1 MPTINPKSQNW
12 FRFDQGLPRYVTI
25 DDNGIYTFGSASQTF
40 LGDTE
45 VQYTGNKTEFTLSY
59 EIVSGKL
66 PEYGSVGA
74 AALDS
79 NGGTLATCSLS
90 GNNATIYS
98 TSMTCSEVPTS
109 FKLFINCGLGS
120 GSNRIKVMFNEG
132 AEPMDWISIYEAGIA
147 NYNVKIYY
155 QNINGSWPAAPYK
168 TDVRSGSIGET
179 VTITDNDKVPE
190 VTPQTGIY
198 VYDDDKSVAQTTISE
213 SGNSSLEVYFKY
225 LNIDVKNLVVSI
237 SQLKQ
242 LVDYIG
248 IPTQEVNN
256 INGYEVLTLH
266 QLKTIAD
273 NI

>member
-25 DDNGIYTFGSASQTF
+25 DDNGIYTFGWADQTF
-40 LGDTE
+40 SESTD

-59 EIVSGKL
+59 EIVSGRL
-66 PEYGSVGA
+66 PEYGSVTA
-74 AALDS
+74 VALDS
-79 NGGTLATCSLS
+79 QGGTLATCSLS
-90 GNNATIYS
+90 GNNTIYS
-98 TSMTCSEVPTS
+98 TSMTCSEIPTS
-109 FKLFINCGLGS
+109 FRLYMNCGLGR
-120 GSNRIKVMFNEG
+120 GGDRIKVMFNEG

-179 VTITDNDKVPE
+179 VTITNDDKVPE

-198 VYDDDKSVAQTTISE
+198 VYDDDKSVVQTTISE

-237 SQLKQ
+237 SQFKQ

-248 IPTQEVNN
+248 IDTPEINN
-256 INGYEVLTLH
+256 IDGYEVLTLH

>member
-25 DDNGIYTFGSASQTF
+25 DDNGIYTFGSANQTF
-40 LGDTE
+40 VGDTD
-45 VQYTGNKTEFTLSY
+45 VQYTGNKTEFALSY

-66 PEYGSVGA
+66 PEYGSVGVT
-74 AALDS
+74 ALDS
-79 NGGTLATCSLS
+79 QGGTIATCSLT
-90 GNNATIYS
+90 GNNTIYS
-98 TSMTCSEVPTS
+98 TSMTCYEVPKS
-109 FKLFINCGLGS
+109 FRLWMNCGLGY
-120 GSNRIKVMFNEG
+120 GGNRIKVMFNEG
-132 AEPMDWISIYEAGIA
+132 AEPMDWISIYEAGVA

-179 VTITDNDKVPE
+179 VTITNDDKVPE

-225 LNIDVKNLVVSI
+225 LNIDAKNLVVSI
-237 SQLKQ
+237 SQFKQ